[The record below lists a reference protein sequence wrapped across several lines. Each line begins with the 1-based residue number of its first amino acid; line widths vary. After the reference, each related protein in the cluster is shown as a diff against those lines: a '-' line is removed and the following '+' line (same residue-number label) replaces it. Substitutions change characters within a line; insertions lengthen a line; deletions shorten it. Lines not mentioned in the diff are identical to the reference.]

1 MSLRDDILARTDLAS
16 AVADHDC
23 TTIATAMSLG
33 RTELGS
39 VIRADFAIWATVT
52 GMRAKIED
60 HAMNVN
66 SPLRSIAL
74 SLRDFILGSA
84 NSIDFTI
91 PENIQALD
99 AWVSANELDIT
110 GKASLLQKATIDVV
124 VTSRDVAEA
133 LYNDDGSVK

>member
-1 MSLRDDILARTDLAS
+1 MALRDDILARTDLAT
-16 AVADHDC
+16 AVSNHDC
-23 TTIATAMSLG
+23 ETIATAMSVG

-39 VIRADFAIWATVT
+39 VSRADFAIWATTT

-60 HAMNVN
+60 HSMNVN

-91 PENIQALD
+91 PENVQALD
-99 AWVSANELDIT
+99 AWVTANELDST
-110 GKASLLQKATIDVV
+110 GKASLLQKATADVV
-124 VTSRDVAEA
+124 ITPRDVAKA